1 MDIYQNIKLAI
12 NNFEPMPETEWEAF
26 SSLLTI
32 KEYNQGDFLTRAGQ
46 QEQFVYYLYEGATR
60 NYFIK
65 DGKEFTVDFHFAG
78 EFVTGFFSLIM
89 KQPSPVSIELLE
101 DSVIVAIP
109 YARLEEFYKVS
120 VAGATIGRKIAEMQ
134 YALRLK
140 KEMDLLSLTAEERY
154 AQLMKKNPVLVSSI
168 SVKHLS
174 GFLGIQPESLSR
186 IRRQFGR
193 N

>member
-1 MDIYQNIKLAI
+1 MDIYQNIRLAI
-12 NNFEPMPETEWEAF
+12 NSIESMPEAEWEAF
-26 SSLLTI
+26 SQLLII
-32 KEYNQGDFLTRAGQ
+32 KDYKKGSFLTRAGQ
-46 QEQFVYYLYEGATR
+46 QEQYIYYLHEGATR
-60 NYFIK
+60 NYFVK
-65 DGKEFTVDFHFAG
+65 DVKEFTVDFHFEG

-101 DSVIVAIP
+101 DSVVVAIP
-109 YARLEEFYKVS
+109 YNKLEEFYKTS

-154 AQLMKKNPVLVSSI
+154 AQLMEKNPVLVSSI

-174 GFLGIQPESLSR
+174 GYLGIQPESLSR
-186 IRRQFGR
+186 IRKLYVR

>member
-1 MDIYQNIKLAI
+1 
-12 NNFEPMPETEWEAF
+12 MPEAEWEAF
-26 SSLLTI
+26 SSLLII
-32 KEYNQGDFLTRAGQ
+32 KDYHKGDFLTRAGQ
-46 QEQFVYYLYEGATR
+46 KEQYIYYLHKGATR

-65 DGKEFTVDFHFAG
+65 DGKEFTVDFHFPG

-101 DSVIVAIP
+101 DAEVAAIP
-109 YARLEEFYKVS
+109 YAKLEEFYKQS

-154 AQLMKKNPVLVSSI
+154 AQLMQKNPALVNNI
-168 SVKHLS
+168 SVKHFS
-174 GFLGIQPESLSR
+174 GYLGIQPESLSR
-186 IRRQFGR
+186 IRKQFGR